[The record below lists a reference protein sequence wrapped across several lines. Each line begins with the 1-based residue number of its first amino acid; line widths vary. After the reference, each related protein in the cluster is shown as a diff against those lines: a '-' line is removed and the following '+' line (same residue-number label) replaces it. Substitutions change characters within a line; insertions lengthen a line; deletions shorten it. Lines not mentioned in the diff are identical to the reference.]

1 MQPPG
6 GACATRHQGGAFP
19 SHVRGE
25 PRPLGLLASAPPQPP
40 AAVTTRPHTV
50 QCDTTRC
57 GVSGVGHVAKR
68 PLLSL
73 STCLNSIG

>member
-1 MQPPG
+1 M
-6 GACATRHQGGAFP
+6 
-19 SHVRGE
+19 HVRMNACVHA
-25 PRPLGLLASAPPQPP
+25 R
-40 AAVTTRPHTV
+40 AVESNRRFMCARVRVHTCPHTV

-73 STCLNSIG
+73 